1 MKKWVIAVSAVA
13 VLVGASALFLKN
25 ANLEVCATASG
36 ERPVFVPTITASPA
50 EGEKVNLLSGKVYD
64 VATNYEM
71 CMTEAYFPSGD
82 AYAPDDV
89 KMSWKSEEGASYYTV
104 RIGTDKKLSKA
115 QEYVTMEQNL
125 SISDLHGGTH
135 YYYQVVATF
144 EEKTV
149 KSRIFDFET
158 AALPRTIYIE
168 GVSNTRDMG
177 GYLTADGKHRIRQG
191 MVYRGGTMDEITEEG
206 RQKALGT
213 YGIKT
218 DLDLRNSNEGLST
231 SPLGAEVNYIKVG
244 GPYYTGDNGIENS
257 KYREALLTEIKTF
270 ANKDNYP
277 IYVHCSLGKD
287 RTGTICFLIN
297 ALCGVE
303 KEDLYLDYELSYLST
318 RGCMDKNSPPSFA
331 VGQIFTSLYNM
342 IDHYRIEGTLAE
354 KTEAFL
360 LDMGVTKNEIA
371 SIRSIML
378 EEVK

>member
-64 VATNYEM
+64 VATKYEM
-71 CMTEAYFPSGD
+71 CITEQYFPSGD
-82 AYAPDDV
+82 VYAPDDV
-89 KMSWKSEEGASYYTV
+89 RMSWKSEEGASYYTV
-104 RIGTDKKLSKA
+104 RIGTDKKLKDA

-125 SISDLHGGTH
+125 AISDLYSGTH

-144 EEKTV
+144 KEKTV

-177 GYLTADGKHRIRQG
+177 GYLTEDGKHRIRQG

-206 RQKALGT
+206 RQKAIGT

-218 DLDLRNSNEGLST
+218 DLDLRNSDEGLNT
-231 SPLGAEVNYIKVG
+231 SPLGAKVNYIKIG
-244 GPYYTGDNGIENS
+244 APYYTGLNGVENP
-257 KYREALLTEIKTF
+257 KYRDALLKEIKTF

-297 ALCGVE
+297 ALCGME
-303 KEDLYLDYELSYLST
+303 KEDLYLEYELSYLSA
-318 RGCMDKNSPPSFA
+318 RGCLDTGAPPSKSVA
-331 VGQIFTSLYNM
+331 QIFTGLYNM
-342 IDHYRIEGTLAE
+342 IDSYRIEGTLAE

-360 LDMGVTKNEIA
+360 LDMGATKKEIA